1 MIDADSKTNSFLK
14 AIERYADEQKNM
26 MKDEIEAFRKEQLDN
41 ANEEG
46 SAAAYAFIQKEKADF
61 KSALAKEYSRRETQL
76 KRELFTKRTQ
86 MAQTVFDEAHKKLEE
101 YTRTA
106 DYDIYMTRAAE
117 SISNYVGA
125 RNVVVYIAEKD
136 KRYESGIRSHFSG
149 KCEVRFD
156 DTIKLGGICCVC
168 EELSTVADETLDS
181 KLDIAKKNFVNTSG
195 FTIG

>member
-26 MKDEIEAFRKEQLDN
+26 MKAEVEAFRKEQLDR

-61 KSALAKEYSRRETQL
+61 KSALAKEYSLRETQL
-76 KRELFTKRTQ
+76 KRELFAKRAQ
-86 MAQTVFDEAHKKLEE
+86 MANSVFDEARKRLEE
-101 YTRTA
+101 YTGSA
-106 DYDIYMTRAAE
+106 DYSEYMTHAAV
-117 SISNYVGA
+117 SISGYTGA
-125 RNVVVYIAEKD
+125 RDVVVYIAEKD
-136 KRYESGIRSHFSG
+136 KRYADTIRSHFAG
-149 KCEVRFD
+149 KCEVAFD
-156 DTIKLGGICCVC
+156 RSIRLGGIRCSC

-181 KLDIAKKNFVNTSG
+181 KLDIAKRNFVNTSG